1 MYSGYLLFVKKVCV
15 LDSESLRIDRV
26 PQTFSTNFVYATFS
40 VKSGVKSLQFTALIV
55 DDEAPMRQL
64 VRIYLS
70 NTGISVIEADSG
82 LMALAKLEQEKVH
95 LIVLD
100 LMMPGM
106 DGLQVAEVVKGKF
119 PAMPILMLTARG
131 AMDDKITGFAVGAD
145 DYLVKPFDGRELVAR
160 VQALLRRSY
169 PATNGA
175 YFPDIKLTIDVEAR
189 NVQVE
194 ESPVLLTQIEFDILQ
209 LLAEHPKRTFPR
221 EEILERVWGID
232 YFGDTRTVDSHIKN
246 IREKLRH
253 AGISLDPIQ
262 TVWGIGYKFEVDKP

>member
-1 MYSGYLLFVKKVCV
+1 MEDLKF
-15 LDSESLRIDRV
+15 
-26 PQTFSTNFVYATFS
+26 F
-40 VKSGVKSLQFTALIV
+40 ALIV

-70 NTGISVIEADSG
+70 NVGITVVEADSG
-82 LMALAKLEQEKVH
+82 KSALSLLEEEKVH

-106 DGLQVAEVVKGKF
+106 DGLQVAEVVKEKY
-119 PAMPILMLTARG
+119 PSMPILMLTARG
-131 AMDDKITGFAVGAD
+131 TMDDKITGFAMGAD

-169 PATNGA
+169 PASSGL
-175 YFPDIKLTIDVEAR
+175 YFPAIELTIDVEAR
-189 NVQVE
+189 NVLVAE
-194 ESPVLLTQIEFDILQ
+194 TSIPLTQIEFDILQ

-221 EEILERVWGID
+221 EEMLERVWGID

-246 IREKLRH
+246 IREKFRH
-253 AGISLDPIQ
+253 AGISQDPIQ
-262 TVWGIGYKFEVDKP
+262 TVWGIGYKFEVEGS